1 MPQTLFRLIRDIYQT
16 KDFIPLHAP
25 RFNGQESAYVQDTLD
40 STFVSSVGAYV
51 ERFEADMASYCKS
64 SKVVAVMNGTAALQA
79 ALYAAGVVTNDL
91 VVTQSFTFVATCNA
105 IHWAG
110 AEPVFVDVSELSLG
124 LCPKS
129 LAEFL
134 HQECQLTERGC
145 IHVKSQRRVRAV
157 VPMHTFGHPVE
168 LDELLVLCKQWQLV
182 LIEDAAESLGSLYK
196 GRHSGTF
203 GRFGILSFNGNKI
216 ITTGGGGMV
225 LCADLADGVRLKHLT
240 TTAKVP
246 HSYEFVHDDYG
257 FNYRM
262 PNLNAALGCGQMEQ
276 LDRFI
281 ADKRQIAALYQDF
294 FAGSEFQCVKEP
306 PYARSNYWLNAVICP
321 SAEVK
326 IQVIETA
333 AEQGIMLRPAWRPMH
348 QLAMY
353 RHCIRTELAVTE
365 YLVERLVNLP
375 SSVRSLSDVNT

>member
-1 MPQTLFRLIRDIYQT
+1 MQQTLFRLIRDIYQT

-25 RFNGQESAYVQDTLD
+25 RFDGQESAYVQDTLD

-51 ERFEADMASYCKS
+51 DRFEVDMASYCKS
-64 SKVVAVMNGTAALQA
+64 SKAVAVMNGTAALQA

-134 HQECQLTERGC
+134 QQECLLSEHGC
-145 IHVKSQRRVRAV
+145 IHRKSQRRVRAV

-168 LDELLVLCKQWQLV
+168 LEELLLLCQQWQLV

-196 GRHSGTF
+196 DRHTGTF

-225 LCADLADGVRLKHLT
+225 LCADPTDGVRLKHLT

-246 HSYEFVHDDYG
+246 HPYEFVHDDYG

-281 ADKRQIAALYQDF
+281 ADKRQIAAVYQEF
-294 FAGSEFQCVKEP
+294 FADSDFRFVKEP
-306 PYARSNYWLNAVICP
+306 PYARSNYWLNAVVCP
-321 SAEVK
+321 TAETK
-326 IQVIETA
+326 TQLLETA
-333 AEQGIMLRPAWRPMH
+333 AESGIMLRPAWRPTH

-353 RHCIRTELAVTE
+353 QHCMRTDLAVTE
-365 YLVERLVNLP
+365 YLAERLVNLP
-375 SSVRSLSDVNT
+375 SSVRSQLHDNT

>member
-1 MPQTLFRLIRDIYQT
+1 MQQTLFRFIRELYQT

-25 RFNGQESAYVQDTLD
+25 RFNGQESAYVQNTLD

-51 ERFEADMASYCKS
+51 DRFEADVASYCKS
-64 SKVVAVMNGTAALQA
+64 SKAVAVMNGTAALQA
-79 ALYAAGVVTNDL
+79 ALYAAGVVSNDL

-129 LAEFL
+129 LADFL
-134 HQECQLTERGC
+134 QQECLLTERGC
-145 IHVKSQRRVRAV
+145 IHRKSQRRVRAV
-157 VPMHTFGHPVE
+157 VPMHSFGHPVE
-168 LDELLVLCKQWQLV
+168 LDELLLLCQQWQLV

-203 GRFGILSFNGNKI
+203 GRFGTLSFNGNKI

-225 LCADLADGVRLKHLT
+225 LCADPADGVALKHLT

-262 PNLNAALGCGQMEQ
+262 PNLNAALGCGQLEQ
-276 LDRFI
+276 LDSFI
-281 ADKRQIAALYQDF
+281 ADKRETAALYQDF
-294 FAGSEFQCVKEP
+294 FAGSEFRCIKEP
-306 PYARSNYWLNAVICP
+306 SYARSNYWLNAVICP
-321 SAEVK
+321 SIDVK
-326 IQVIETA
+326 TQLLETSA
-333 AEQGIMLRPAWRPMH
+333 GQGIMLRPAWRPMH
-348 QLAMY
+348 QLTMY
-353 RHCIRTELAVTE
+353 QRCIRTELTVTR
-365 YLVERLVNLP
+365 YLAEHLVNLP
-375 SSVRSLSDVNT
+375 SSVRSLSHEHP

>member
-1 MPQTLFRLIRDIYQT
+1 MHQRLFPFIRELYQT

-51 ERFEADMASYCKS
+51 DRFEADIASYCKA
-64 SKVVAVMNGTAALQA
+64 SKAVAVMNGTAALQA
-79 ALYAAGVVTNDL
+79 ALYAAGVVNDDL

-110 AEPVFVDVSELSLG
+110 AEPVFVDVSEVSLG

-134 HQECQLTERGC
+134 QQECQLTELGC
-145 IHVKSQRRVRAV
+145 IHSKSQRRVRAV
-157 VPMHTFGHPVE
+157 VPMHTFGHPVQ
-168 LDELLVLCKQWQLV
+168 LDELMLLCQQWQLV
-182 LIEDAAESLGSLYK
+182 LIEDAAESLGSFYK
-196 GRHSGTF
+196 DRHTGTF
-203 GRFGILSFNGNKI
+203 GRFGTLSFNGNKI

-225 LCADLADGVRLKHLT
+225 LCADTADGIALKHLT

-262 PNLNAALGCGQMEQ
+262 PNLNAALGCGQMQQ

-281 ADKRQIAALYQDF
+281 ADKRELAALYQDF
-294 FAGSEFQCVKEP
+294 FAGSDFRCIKEP
-306 PYARSNYWLNAVICP
+306 SYARSNYWLNAVLCP
-321 SAEVK
+321 SAQVK
-326 IQVIETA
+326 ELWLESA

-353 RHCIRTELAVTE
+353 QQCIRTDLAFTE
-365 YLVERLVNLP
+365 YLAEHLVNLP
-375 SSVRSLSDVNT
+375 SSVRLNAD